1 MRIHDAKIKVAC
13 SQAMKKRIQRKQRDA
28 YLIELADERAF
39 LINRLYGEYFTS
51 EEWEAQFNGQWV
63 SYRDQPDSKGRRWNG
78 FSKPPEFEEFK
89 RRWNKMNQFI
99 TKHKEELDEYR
110 SRLCHWGND
119 GEDKRYLDFDKA
131 IEHYDYVV
139 NVRV

>member
-63 SYRDQPDSKGRRWNG
+63 S
-78 FSKPPEFEEFK
+78 
-89 RRWNKMNQFI
+89 
-99 TKHKEELDEYR
+99 
-110 SRLCHWGND
+110 
-119 GEDKRYLDFDKA
+119 
-131 IEHYDYVV
+131 
-139 NVRV
+139 

>member
-1 MRIHDAKIKVAC
+1 
-13 SQAMKKRIQRKQRDA
+13 
-28 YLIELADERAF
+28 
-39 LINRLYGEYFTS
+39 
-51 EEWEAQFNGQWV
+51 
-63 SYRDQPDSKGRRWNG
+63 
-78 FSKPPEFEEFK
+78 
-89 RRWNKMNQFI
+89 MNQFI